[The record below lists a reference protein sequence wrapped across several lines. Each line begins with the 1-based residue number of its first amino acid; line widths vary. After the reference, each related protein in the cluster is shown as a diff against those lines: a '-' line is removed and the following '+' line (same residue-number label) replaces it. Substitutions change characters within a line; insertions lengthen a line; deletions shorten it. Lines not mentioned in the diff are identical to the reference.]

1 MQTVGSVYLYFAL
14 QATLDRLEAERSY
27 DGGDILFGA
36 KTKASEDGDARRRKK
51 RAALFAMPSPSE
63 LLRFMQ
69 FAGPMFL
76 ISLARGV
83 SWNITTPAAAAA
95 GTLAL
100 AAHQVLL
107 NVFFFFTIAGEA
119 VFQTVQAYMPEF
131 QQQQV
136 AAKER
141 VKLSG
146 DRTCEVLKEANARVQ
161 KLAKKIIVIALL
173 CGVVQVLVSMV
184 PPKPYTRNDA

>member
-36 KTKASEDGDARRRKK
+36 KTKASEDEDARRRRK
-51 RAALFAMPSPSE
+51 RAALFAVPSPSE
-63 LLRFMQ
+63 FLRFMQ

-161 KLAKKIIVIALL
+161 KLAKKIIVIAIL

-184 PPKPYTRNDA
+184 PPKP

>member
-1 MQTVGSVYLYFAL
+1 LLQTVGSVYLYFAL

-63 LLRFMQ
+63 FLRFMQ

-83 SWNITTPAAAAA
+83 SWNMTTPAAAAA

-100 AAHQVLL
+100 AAHQVLQFQL
-107 NVFFFFTIAGEA
+107 SFFTLN
-119 VFQTVQAYMPEF
+119 Q
-131 QQQQV
+131 
-136 AAKER
+136 R
-141 VKLSG
+141 RHSS
-146 DRTCEVLKEANARVQ
+146 C
-161 KLAKKIIVIALL
+161 
-173 CGVVQVLVSMV
+173 
-184 PPKPYTRNDA
+184 